1 MIFQKIIGITSSM
14 KKKKL
19 EVGKAESTALISYN
33 INVVFINKILK
44 FKRISFSSLKLID
57 NKFIKEKIQYL
68 KM

>member
-1 MIFQKIIGITSSM
+1 M